1 MTNKNLEQ
9 DLNKTS
15 DKTEKNDGG
24 SVRAVDRALSILDCF
39 SNGQTSFSLTELSK
53 AAGLSLTTT
62 LRILG
67 TLENRD
73 YISRNPEDGR
83 YYLGFRLAQIG
94 SIALSNMD
102 ISRVAQPFLRKLL
115 EQFNESVGI
124 YIRRGDSRVCVARL
138 NGTNSLRF
146 VVMLGNTLPLTRGA
160 AGRTILAHM
169 PESDIERLLAEDP
182 FTTVSELAEL
192 REIGYAHSRGERDS
206 AVESFSAPIF
216 NADGEIF
223 AAVFLTGP
231 IGRFTEEKTA
241 EIIPAIKQAAHD
253 ISLYMGYRGN

>member
-1 MTNKNLEQ
+1 MADKNIDKNLE
-9 DLNKTS
+9 
-15 DKTEKNDGG
+15 KTEKNDGG

-53 AAGLSLTTT
+53 ELGLSLTTT
-62 LRILG
+62 LRIIG

-102 ISRVAQPFLRKLL
+102 ISRIAQPFLRSLL
-115 EQFNESVGI
+115 DQFNESVGI
-124 YIRRGDSRVCVARL
+124 YIRQGDSRVCVARL

-160 AGRTILAHM
+160 AGRTILAYM
-169 PESDIERLLAEDP
+169 PDSDIERLLAEDP
-182 FTTVSELAEL
+182 FTTVSELATL
-192 REIGYAHSRGERDS
+192 RELGYAHSHGERDS
-206 AVESFSAPIF
+206 AVESFAAPIF
-216 NADGEIF
+216 NAEGEIT

-231 IGRFTEEKTA
+231 IGRFTQEKI
-241 EIIPAIKQAAHD
+241 EKIVPALKQAAHD
-253 ISLYMGYRGN
+253 ISLHMGYHAN

>member
-1 MTNKNLEQ
+1 MTDKNLDKNLEKN
-9 DLNKTS
+9 D
-15 DKTEKNDGG
+15 KNDGG

-53 AAGLSLTTT
+53 ELGLSLTTT
-62 LRILG
+62 LRIIG

-73 YISRNPEDGR
+73 YISRNPDDGR

-102 ISRVAQPFLRKLL
+102 ISRIAQPFLRKLL

-124 YIRRGDSRVCVARL
+124 YIRREDTRVCVARL

-146 VVMLGNTLPLTRGA
+146 IVTLGNVLPLTRGA
-160 AGRTILAHM
+160 AGRAILAHM
-169 PESDIERLLAEDP
+169 PESDIERLLAADP
-182 FTTVSELAEL
+182 FTTTSALAQL
-192 REIGYAHSRGERDS
+192 RKEGYAHSHGERDS
-206 AVESFSAPIF
+206 AVESFASPIF
-216 NADGEIF
+216 DSDGTVC

-231 IGRFTEEKTA
+231 IGRFTDEKIA
-241 EIIPAIKQAAHD
+241 EIVPAIKQAAHD
-253 ISLYMGYRGN
+253 ISIQMGYRA

>member
-1 MTNKNLEQ
+1 MADKNSDKNL
-9 DLNKTS
+9 

-53 AAGLSLTTT
+53 ESGLSLTTT
-62 LRILG
+62 LRIIG
-67 TLENRD
+67 TLESRD
-73 YISRNPEDGR
+73 YISRNPDDGR

-94 SIALSNMD
+94 SIALSNID
-102 ISRVAQPFLRKLL
+102 ISRIAQPFLRKLL

-124 YIRRGDSRVCVARL
+124 YVRRGDSRVCVARM

-160 AGRTILAHM
+160 AGRIILAHM
-169 PESDIERLLAEDP
+169 PESDIARLLAEDP

-192 REIGYAHSRGERDS
+192 REIGCAHSHGERDS
-206 AVESFSAPIF
+206 AVESFAAPIF
-216 NADGEIF
+216 NANGEVF
-223 AAVFLTGP
+223 AAIFLTGP
-231 IGRFTEEKTA
+231 IGRFTEEKIA
-241 EIIPAIKQAAHD
+241 EIVPEIKQAGLD
-253 ISLYMGYRGN
+253 ISIHMGYHPKQN